1 MDQELMIKASLL
13 ERQMRELENELEFV
27 DREISE
33 LSKFNDNLDYLSASQ
48 DNVILSSLGKGV
60 LMKAEIKERKL
71 FVDVGAGVL
80 VRKEPEDIKKIL
92 KDQIG
97 RLAEARM
104 RLLNKLHLTKE
115 NLISMLKEIESH
127 QSFN

>member
-1 MDQELMIKASLL
+1 MIKASLL